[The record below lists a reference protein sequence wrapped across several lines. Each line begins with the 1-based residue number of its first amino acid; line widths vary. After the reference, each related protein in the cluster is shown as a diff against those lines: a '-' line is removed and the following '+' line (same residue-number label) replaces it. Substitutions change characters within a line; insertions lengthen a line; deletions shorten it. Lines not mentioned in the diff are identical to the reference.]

1 MSLAYPSAR
10 MEGQDGG
17 CDCHPEDDMTNEI
30 TTVAPIARIDEEQ
43 KRIATLVERA
53 GVVEITTAAENARAG
68 EMLAEVKGRAKDMD
82 DLRKSMTRPLDESK
96 KRIMD
101 LFRPIEQQL
110 ADAEQHLKGA
120 MIGFQQQEERRLA
133 AERAAADA
141 ERERLAAEAS
151 RAAEEGRF
159 TDAIVASE
167 DSLAVPEPPKAPPR
181 AAGTSFGETYKAEV
195 IDLAALVLAVAMG
208 EAPISLIKA
217 DETTLGALA
226 RATKQEGV
234 VIPGVRFYREAVMS
248 ARAKRYS

>member
-1 MSLAYPSAR
+1 
-10 MEGQDGG
+10 
-17 CDCHPEDDMTNEI
+17 MTALD
-30 TTVAPIARIDEEQ
+30 TVAPVERIDEEQ
-43 KRIATLVERA
+43 KRIASLVERA
-53 GVVEITTAAENARAG
+53 GVVEITTVAENERAG

-120 MIGFQQQEERRLA
+120 MIGFQRQEERRLS

-141 ERERLAAEAS
+141 ERQRLEAEAS

-195 IDLAALVLAVAMG
+195 IDLAALVLAVATG
-208 EAPISLIKA
+208 DAPISLIKA

-226 RATKQEGV
+226 RATRQEGV